1 MRYFPIIICIV
12 FAGLVGFRYYKPTA
26 NEVEEKPETPV
37 IIQTV
42 AKVETSYDTTYAQYL
57 RRTDF
62 KQVLRQKDW
71 ITRVESSIA
80 AQDRLILFY
89 HNEIMKRRKLLN
101 IQVSELAK
109 LNNN

>member
-1 MRYFPIIICIV
+1 MRYFSIIICIV
-12 FAGLVGFRYYKPTA
+12 FAGLVGFRYYTPTA
-26 NEVEEKPETPV
+26 KEVETKPETPV
-37 IIQTV
+37 IIQAV

-62 KQVLRQKDW
+62 KHVLRAKDW
-71 ITRVESSIA
+71 ITRVETSIE

-89 HNEIMKRRKLLN
+89 HNEIKKRRKLLN
-101 IQVSELAK
+101 RQVSELAK